1 MSNMPGLAKQP
12 GPDQIGETYM
22 CMFCSSRSNEK
33 LPVGGCAGCG
43 TAWPYGE
50 VRALRALQITSGLL
64 FLVFAVFC
72 FYFSAVAL
80 QDIFQAEKMSWGI
93 VALLAVLTG
102 MFAAGG
108 MSSLLGKSWLLR
120 LLLIFFGVSLRR
132 RSRPRGKQ

>member
-1 MSNMPGLAKQP
+1 MTGFAKRP
-12 GPDQIGETYM
+12 KTEAMGETYM

-33 LPVGGCAGCG
+33 LPAGGCAGCG

-50 VRALRALQITSGLL
+50 VRALRALQITTGLL

-102 MFAAGG
+102 MFATGG
-108 MSSLLGKSWLLR
+108 VSSLLGKSWLLR

-132 RSRPRGKQ
+132 RRRPRGEQ